1 MIRSIADAAK
11 ATGVPASTLRYY
23 DREGLLPDVERLNG
37 GSRVFSDDDLSW
49 IRVIEHLKRA
59 GLTIKEIRRYT
70 DLVQQGNET
79 LSARRDL
86 IHERRQAVEA
96 ELARVQGLVDFLGG
110 GDALQANLVAVEL
123 LHAHFHGCGSLLLTG
138 RSMGRAGG
146 PRHARGVF

>member
-96 ELARVQGLVDFLGG
+96 ELARVQRTLDFITYKCWFYDEAVRLGSEE
-110 GDALQANLVAVEL
+110 AVHDL
-123 LHAHFHGCGSLLLTG
+123 PDSAVPPAMLAIRQQCLAP
-138 RSMGRAGG
+138 AGE
-146 PRHARGVF
+146 

>member
-23 DREGLLPDVERLNG
+23 DREGLLPDVERLN
-37 GSRVFSDDDLSW
+37 SDDDLSW

-96 ELARVQGLVDFLGG
+96 ELARVQRTLDFITYKCWFYDEAVRLGSEE
-110 GDALQANLVAVEL
+110 AVHDL
-123 LHAHFHGCGSLLLTG
+123 PDSAVPPAMLAIRQQCLAP
-138 RSMGRAGG
+138 AGE
-146 PRHARGVF
+146 